1 MLAVKYAHLIL
12 LVEGLASM
20 YNYIF
25 SMSKVHCNIL
35 NDNLHYKKCM
45 YSNMFSFVVSC
56 NCSEVCATNN
66 DQCSPISCLHTAQNI
81 KTFSWKMNSWIAL
94 LNASKIWG
102 KYKWH
107 IADYCYL
114 QKLIQFLLC
123 SKVEYIPNLLPSILQ
138 WK

>member
-1 MLAVKYAHLIL
+1 
-12 LVEGLASM
+12 
-20 YNYIF
+20 
-25 SMSKVHCNIL
+25 
-35 NDNLHYKKCM
+35 M

-66 DQCSPISCLHTAQNI
+66 DQCSPTSCLHTAQNE

-107 IADYCYL
+107 IAISKIWYNFFFVQQIYIRGHSMTTTYL
-114 QKLIQFLLC
+114 HLDIFNLEHGQKLAFFGPLTSSSCPRSQWMFP
-123 SKVEYIPNLLPSILQ
+123 KVEYIPNLLPSILQ
-138 WK
+138 H